1 MKENANTNTKKGK
14 KRGSRGG
21 VKKRLKARGCR
32 KLPLPTITLLNARS
46 ISNKMDELA
55 ALINYDGDYKRTNL
69 FCVTETWLSEEKTDI
84 NITGYTT
91 IRFDRDQEK
100 TEKGVGGGLCMFVR
114 DEWATQFKV
123 HERVSTPSYEIL
135 TVSFRP
141 YYLPREFG
149 QVTVILVYVPGPND
163 KEAAERIAES
173 YHTALSR
180 SVDLLFVCG
189 DFNTCD
195 LNSVMPN
202 LHQYITCATR
212 LNRTLDKC
220 YGDIPKAFRV
230 RQRPPLGRS
239 DHYVIHLLPTYR
251 QKLKTAETCCKKG

>member
-1 MKENANTNTKKGK
+1 MQTQTQRRGK

-100 TEKGVGGGLCMFVR
+100 TEKGRRKVSVNR
-114 DEWATQFKV
+114 ISTITKERNSAIRSSPSTSPAAT
-123 HERVSTPSYEIL
+123 
-135 TVSFRP
+135 
-141 YYLPREFG
+141 
-149 QVTVILVYVPGPND
+149 
-163 KEAAERIAES
+163 
-173 YHTALSR
+173 
-180 SVDLLFVCG
+180 
-189 DFNTCD
+189 
-195 LNSVMPN
+195 
-202 LHQYITCATR
+202 
-212 LNRTLDKC
+212 
-220 YGDIPKAFRV
+220 
-230 RQRPPLGRS
+230 
-239 DHYVIHLLPTYR
+239 
-251 QKLKTAETCCKKG
+251 